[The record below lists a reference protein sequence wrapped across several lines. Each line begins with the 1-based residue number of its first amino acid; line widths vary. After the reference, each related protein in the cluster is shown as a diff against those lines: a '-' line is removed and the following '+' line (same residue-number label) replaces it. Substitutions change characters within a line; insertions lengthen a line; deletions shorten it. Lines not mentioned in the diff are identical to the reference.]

1 MDTIYLELLEK
12 KEIRSNLSAL
22 RAKLREGVDA
32 AYDREIVET
41 FVQEHEAFILGLL
54 AAEDAKTRK
63 NAALLLGDLK
73 YQNASDALYDA
84 FEGEHAFCPERVSG
98 RTLTDGCQR

>member
-41 FVQEHEAFILGLL
+41 FVQEHEAFILGTSTPLWKIPVSHHPPELL
-54 AAEDAKTRK
+54 
-63 NAALLLGDLK
+63 
-73 YQNASDALYDA
+73 
-84 FEGEHAFCPERVSG
+84 
-98 RTLTDGCQR
+98 

>member
-32 AYDREIVET
+32 AYDRETVGKCDCT
-41 FVQEHEAFILGLL
+41 GLQ
-54 AAEDAKTRK
+54 
-63 NAALLLGDLK
+63 G
-73 YQNASDALYDA
+73 
-84 FEGEHAFCPERVSG
+84 
-98 RTLTDGCQR
+98 

>member
-32 AYDREIVET
+32 AYDRESVET
-41 FVQEHEAFILGLL
+41 FVQEHEAFVLGLV
-54 AAEDAKTRK
+54 RNSFVK
-63 NAALLLGDLK
+63 NTL
-73 YQNASDALYDA
+73 
-84 FEGEHAFCPERVSG
+84 FTG
-98 RTLTDGCQR
+98 RGGYTV